1 MLQLVKR
8 LDIQTFIE
16 RLINLVKSGN
26 PLSIVLLLY
35 ISFCTGFYDPIVL
48 VDESPRKPLFKE
60 TFRPQLISAI
70 NLSRDDLKKTN
81 QIGDEIFAENFNT
94 DLRLLKLTQSAIKVT
109 DTLHFNSEQKNPSFI
124 RGPPSFN

>member
-1 MLQLVKR
+1 MLQLVKQ

-16 RLINLVKSGN
+16 RLTNLLKSGN

-48 VDESPRKPLFKE
+48 VDETPRKPLFKE

-70 NLSRDDLKKTN
+70 NLNSDDLRRVN
-81 QIGDEIFAENFNT
+81 QINNEIFADVIRI
-94 DLRLLKLTQSAIKVT
+94 DLQLIKLGTSSIKVT
-109 DTLHFNSEQKNPSFI
+109 ETLHSHSEQKNPSII
-124 RGPPSFN
+124 RGPPLLS